1 MSSVLIWVRN
11 KRDNEWLRCSSHL
24 LYPVQPDRCCLGQVQ
39 HWHHNHM
46 TLPWP
51 KSDQHTLQA
60 ASRAAPTV
68 PEYSTCNPRLSPEA
82 NLKRPQLSPKRH
94 HDIIQASMPFS
105 LYFQS
110 IPYACLGRCPT
121 DKFLLRASRLCVN
134 KYETRATGSLPTH
147 SASGQPLQTV
157 LQMLCCHTQSVVPSH
172 KI

>member
-1 MSSVLIWVRN
+1 
-11 KRDNEWLRCSSHL
+11 
-24 LYPVQPDRCCLGQVQ
+24 
-39 HWHHNHM
+39 M

-94 HDIIQASMPFS
+94 HDIIQASMPCT

-121 DKFLLRASRLCVN
+121 DKFLLRVSRLCVYN
-134 KYETRATGSLPTH
+134 YDTRATGSLPTH
-147 SASGQPLQTV
+147 SASGQRLQQFYRCCAVTRSQWCHRIKFDDEEDV
-157 LQMLCCHTQSVVPSH
+157 SRSMLALHTSIYARQY
-172 KI
+172 